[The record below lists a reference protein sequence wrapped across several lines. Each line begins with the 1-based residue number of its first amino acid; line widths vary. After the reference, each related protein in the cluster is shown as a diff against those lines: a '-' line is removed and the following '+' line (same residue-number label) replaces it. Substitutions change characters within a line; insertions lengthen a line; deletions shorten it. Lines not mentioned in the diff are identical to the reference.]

1 MRIVISFATPEGM
14 VAIETAADAF
24 TFVIKTWGRSRLVV
38 RPVLSFDSIKTL
50 DGPISRDD
58 P

>member
-1 MRIVISFATPEGM
+1 MRIVIPFATPEGM

-24 TFVIKTWGRSRLVV
+24 TYVIKTWGRSRLVV
-38 RPVLSFDSIKTL
+38 CPVLSFDSIKTL